1 MIDQVIRNFPKQF
14 AWEPKIENEGKL
26 SKLGRYIL
34 AGMGGSHLQGD
45 ILNTVAPESNLFIH
59 KDYGLPALTK
69 EDLSQYLFIASSYSG
84 NTEET
89 ISAFKD
95 AIQRGMGVA
104 AISTGGQ
111 LLELAESYKVPYIQI
126 PDTGIQPRMA
136 LGFGFKALAKMIG
149 REDLVESSGKL
160 AFELKAEDFEE
171 QGRTL
176 ATKLESRV
184 PVVYASQ
191 KNYAVAYIWKAKLNE
206 GAKVPAFFNVFPELN
221 HNELAGFSSKG
232 AIGSDVFHFLFLKDS
247 NDHPRIQKRM
257 EVTEKLYKAKGM
269 KVSLLGLEGRT
280 ILHKVF
286 SSLLIADWAAYVLA
300 LKYGV
305 DPEQA
310 PGIEE
315 FKKLM
320 IE

>member
-1 MIDQVIRNFPKQF
+1 MEEIIRNFPKQF
-14 AWEPKIENEGKL
+14 AWDPKIENEGKL
-26 SKLGRYIL
+26 SRLGKYIL

-45 ILNTVAPESNLFIH
+45 ILNTVAPESNVFLH
-59 KDYGLPALTK
+59 KDYGLPAFTK
-69 EDLSQYLFIASSYSG
+69 EDLSQYLLVASSYSG

-95 AIQRGMGVA
+95 AIQRRMGVA

-111 LLELAESYKVPYIQI
+111 LLELAQSHKVPYIQI

-136 LGFGFKALAKMIG
+136 LGFGFRALVKMIG
-149 REDLVESSGKL
+149 SEDLVESSGKL
-160 AFELKAEDFEE
+160 AFELKAEEFEE

-176 ATKLESRV
+176 AKKLEKRV
-184 PVVYASQ
+184 PVVYSSQ
-191 KNYAVAYIWKAKLNE
+191 KNYAAAYIWKVKLNE

-221 HNELAGFSSKG
+221 HNELAGFSTKG
-232 AIGSDVFHFLFLKDS
+232 ATGSHVLHFLFLKDS

-257 EVTEKLYKAKGM
+257 EVTERLYKAMGLE
-269 KVSLLGLEGRT
+269 VSLLQLEGRT

-286 SSLLIADWAAYVLA
+286 SSLLIADWAAYDLA
-300 LKYGV
+300 LKYGA
-305 DPEQA
+305 DPEQT
-310 PGIEE
+310 PIIEE

-320 IE
+320 S